1 MKEVLAEASADPG
14 AGFFRFARDRETTY
28 HLRESAYRASLSPR
42 SDAAPI
48 NVRNQIPVAHSFATS
63 AAVGKVKWKVVPRPE
78 LALAHKRPP
87 CDSTIERLIAKPMP
101 EPCGLVVKN
110 ALKI

>member
-1 MKEVLAEASADPG
+1 MKEVLTEASADPG

-48 NVRNQIPVAHSFATS
+48 NVRKSDSGSALLRDLGSGRQGEMEGRAPSGVGARPQAT
-63 AAVGKVKWKVVPRPE
+63 A
-78 LALAHKRPP
+78 
-87 CDSTIERLIAKPMP
+87 M
-101 EPCGLVVKN
+101 
-110 ALKI
+110 